1 MTLLIKINQLIGRAQ
16 TYRQIC
22 EVRLV
27 QVERQR
33 QEISAEISALQVQQN
48 TLRQLLAL
56 ERPLGQLDRAGLFVR
71 QRRQAVL
78 RRQYHELELQSKK
91 LNQQYLE
98 LGERLAT
105 IRAEQRQWRRKQDKY
120 QIVVKREKRQ
130 LMLTRLRQEET
141 EMQEIITC
149 RQ

>member
-33 QEISAEISALQVQQN
+33 QAISAEISALQVQQN

-56 ERPLGQLDRAGLFVR
+56 ERPLGQLDRAGLFMR

-78 RRQYHELELQSKK
+78 RRQYHEL
-91 LNQQYLE
+91 
-98 LGERLAT
+98 A
-105 IRAEQRQWRRKQDKY
+105 
-120 QIVVKREKRQ
+120 
-130 LMLTRLRQEET
+130 
-141 EMQEIITC
+141 
-149 RQ
+149 